1 MLRRRLPLLILLL
14 VAGCGSM
21 EAAASDCV
29 TLDVHTEGHEIA
41 ARVALEST
49 DEFRIVF
56 VHEGHV
62 AWRGTKRGPFS
73 YTHHMKDYSGPDRVS
88 VRAMGP
94 AGRVCTKSV
103 VLP

>member
-1 MLRRRLPLLILLL
+1 MPRCRLPLLILLL

-21 EAAASDCV
+21 EASASDCV
-29 TLDVHTEGHEIA
+29 TLDVRTAGREIA
-41 ARVALEST
+41 ATVALEST
-49 DEFRIVF
+49 EEFRIVF

-73 YTHHMKDYSGPDRVS
+73 YTHRMKDYSGPDRVS

-94 AGRVCTKSV
+94 AGRVCSQSK